1 MSAVH
6 RSLSLLLS
14 ALALAQLFAL
24 GGCASKPG
32 SVGSGDLKDRVT
44 ASDEPDSSKRAR
56 LRLELA
62 SLYFSRGQYAVAL
75 DQVKLSIA
83 ADPTQVEAFNLRGL
97 IYASLDDEK
106 LAEESFRRAVQLG
119 PKDVD
124 TLQNYGWFLCQ
135 QKRYTESIATFRQ
148 LLALPQAAENSRTWL
163 TLGICQA
170 GAGQLDEAQRALERA
185 QALDPT
191 NPAAT
196 VNLAEVLYRKRDFE
210 RARNLMRGVNAVPA
224 VVSPQT
230 LWLAIR
236 AEHQLRNWP
245 AVDSLGASLQARFPE
260 SAESKLFEKG
270 RFNE

>member
-14 ALALAQLFAL
+14 ALALAQLLAL

-97 IYASLDDEK
+97 I
-106 LAEESFRRAVQLG
+106 
-119 PKDVD
+119 
-124 TLQNYGWFLCQ
+124 
-135 QKRYTESIATFRQ
+135 
-148 LLALPQAAENSRTWL
+148 
-163 TLGICQA
+163 
-170 GAGQLDEAQRALERA
+170 
-185 QALDPT
+185 
-191 NPAAT
+191 
-196 VNLAEVLYRKRDFE
+196 
-210 RARNLMRGVNAVPA
+210 
-224 VVSPQT
+224 
-230 LWLAIR
+230 
-236 AEHQLRNWP
+236 
-245 AVDSLGASLQARFPE
+245 
-260 SAESKLFEKG
+260 
-270 RFNE
+270 